1 MRKLI
6 ILILG
11 IGLMGCGKYDYNIN
25 KLKQAKINFNELPD
39 RVKSFYKDPSEF
51 KVSGY
56 DVISL
61 ACLDK
66 NKNFSLETI
75 DTWIGPWVAYDKLI
89 DESKNISY
97 RIDYGKPFPYVVF
110 DNKLYLTDKFN
121 IFTSVRDYSALEF
134 TCYTLK
140 DN

>member
-6 ILILG
+6 ILMIG
-11 IGLMGCGKYDYNIN
+11 IGLMGCSRYDYNIS
-25 KLKQAKINFNELPD
+25 KLKQTKISFDELPD

-56 DVISL
+56 DIISL
-61 ACLDK
+61 VSLDE
-66 NKNFSLETI
+66 NENFSLETI
-75 DTWIGPWVAYDKLI
+75 DSWIGPWVAYDKLI
-89 DESKNISY
+89 DGSKNISY

-121 IFTSVRDYSALEF
+121 VFTTVKDYSTLEF
-134 TCYTLK
+134 TRYELK
-140 DN
+140 